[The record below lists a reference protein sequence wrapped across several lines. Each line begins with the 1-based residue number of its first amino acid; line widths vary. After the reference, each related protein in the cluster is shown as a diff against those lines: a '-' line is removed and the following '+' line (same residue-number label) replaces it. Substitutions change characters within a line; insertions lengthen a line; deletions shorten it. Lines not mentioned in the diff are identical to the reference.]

1 MKTKHSTWKRC
12 TAWLLCA
19 ALCLT
24 LTAGAAPAAA
34 AAGGQAT
41 CDLPVNGTGV
51 SLVELSFDE
60 GGDYTIPADS
70 EPSVPFTLTC
80 TAKFSAGSASGG
92 TTTVPVT
99 VTSNDA
105 AVTVEGMTLKST
117 ASEAGSTVCQL
128 EIACT
133 ALRGDM
139 FKICPLTISCGGFQN
154 TASID
159 VIVAMRSSESADTQ
173 TLTVYEALE
182 AGPGETVYQLD
193 GTVTA
198 AYDPDS
204 GLVYV
209 SGLETEYK
217 TLPDG
222 SQDVTQSTAYTIPVR
237 PADGGTG
244 LSGAQR
250 GDEVSVKGRI
260 ADGPDGPVFTA
271 THPADVTPSAS
282 PLRGLADG
290 ETYTWTDGNNLEI
303 PWWITELTVR
313 GDGGEMPR
321 ARLETRSTH
330 PGLKLTAADL
340 NIERIRLENFS
351 RRGELVIRGTCTVHN
366 DIISVWAGT
375 LTLEPGASLVASG
388 EVWSSTIHVASSASL
403 TCAKGLVTLVLLQND
418 GLVRVAYLIVDDGI
432 VEGAGVT
439 VCEVV
444 QLWRNAAFN
453 GPGPL
458 IVTKGVEGSDG
469 KSPSLTFGPD
479 AVGLIAGGVQAGISV
494 TDHSNGGMLVMDGT
508 PTDGDAAAP
517 LDLSAVTAETVW
529 LYTDETTNAPLGAA
543 AWTPAAGDA
552 PGRLV
557 LNAFYRTGS
566 DGLYLSGGVILPENT
581 AVDVTMSANS
591 AIENGDG
598 PAISAP
604 GCALSLHTD
613 YRGADWRPGFHAD
626 TPHVAVSAPGGSVAF
641 TGGDFQIYGGAGA
654 ADVPVR
660 LERGLGAAEF
670 SSEETPAVPRGVTV
684 DPTGAGDA
692 HAEIRRYD
700 GAALA
705 SPSNRAISY
714 SGDENIVIA
723 AIEPGKLD
731 EPAPTGGGGG
741 VSTYAVTYKANYEN
755 GPADVRDA
763 GYGQGGAVTV
773 KGADLFAAPE
783 GMVFSGWAQEADG
796 PVAYAPGDTFKMP
809 AKPVTLYAVWAAGPA
824 LNRAEHLAY
833 LEGYPDGR
841 IGPEDLLTREQTAA
855 IFYRLLTPGSRAR
868 YQGAASPFPDVA
880 DSRWSA
886 GAIAAMASAGILKGQ
901 PDGSFAPERPVTR
914 AEFAAIAARF
924 DSEAYSGPDLFTDIS
939 GHWAAAEINRAGQRG
954 WVRGTPDGLY
964 EPDRPITRAEAAA
977 LINRVLERAP
987 ETADDLLP
995 GMRTFPDNLDPAAW
1009 FYLDLQEAAN
1019 GHDFERRD
1027 GGVYER
1033 WTALHT

>member
-24 LTAGAAPAAA
+24 LTAGAAPAGAFVTSS
-34 AAGGQAT
+34 AT
-41 CDLPVNGTGV
+41 CDLTVDGTGV
-51 SLVELSFDE
+51 SQVELSFGADR
-60 GGDYTIPADS
+60 DYTISGGP

-80 TAKFSAGSASGG
+80 TAKFSAGSDTGG

-99 VTSNDA
+99 VTSGNA
-105 AVTVEGMTLKST
+105 AIVTVQGMTLKST

-139 FKICPLTISCGGFQN
+139 LTACDLYLSCGGLQN
-154 TASID
+154 TASINVMVD
-159 VIVAMRSSESADTQ
+159 IRTPEPADTQ

-198 AYDPDS
+198 AYNPDS
-204 GLVYV
+204 GLAYV
-209 SGLETEYK
+209 SGLEVEPVT
-217 TLPDG
+217 G
-222 SQDVTQSTAYTIPVR
+222 STGVEFYRGVVYTIPVR
-237 PADGGTG
+237 PADGDTG
-244 LSGAQR
+244 LTGARR
-250 GDEVSVKGRI
+250 GDGVSVEGRI
-260 ADGPDGPVFTA
+260 TDGPDGPVFA
-271 THPADVTPSAS
+271 AGSAASVTPSTS

-303 PWWITELTVR
+303 PWWITELTVQ
-313 GDGGEMPR
+313 GDGAEMSG
-321 ARLETRSTH
+321 AGLVNASYH

-340 NIERIRLENFS
+340 WIDKLRIRRSDGAAQE
-351 RRGELVIRGTCTVHN
+351 VTIRGGCTIGAL
-366 DIISVWAGT
+366 DATKLT
-375 LTLEPGASLVASG
+375 LTPGASLALPQVIFCE
-388 EVWSSTIHVASSASL
+388 EVHVAASASL
-403 TCAKGLVTLVLLQND
+403 FGGTENIIADLHNDGFARFPGWLQLGGVYSVVDGAGTTLCEDKLVLYSDN
-418 GLVRVAYLIVDDGI
+418 VAL
-432 VEGAGVT
+432 
-439 VCEVV
+439 
-444 QLWRNAAFN
+444 N

-458 IVTKGVEGSDG
+458 IVTKGVESIDG
-469 KSPSLTFGPD
+469 ESPLLTLGPD
-479 AVGLIAGGVQAGISV
+479 AVGLIAGGVQGDVTV

-517 LDLSAVTAETVW
+517 LDLSAAAETVS
-529 LYTDETTNAPLGAA
+529 LYTDEHGTPLGAA

-566 DGLYLSGGVILPENT
+566 GGLYLSGGVILPENT
-581 AVDVTMSANS
+581 AVDVSMSANS

-598 PAISAP
+598 PAVSAP
-604 GCALSLHTD
+604 GCALAFHTD
-613 YRGADWRPGFHAD
+613 YRGADWRPGLHAD
-626 TPHVAVSAPGGSVAF
+626 TSHVAVSAPGGSVAF

-654 ADVPVR
+654 ADAPVR

-670 SSEETPAVPRGVTV
+670 SSEETAAVPRGVTV
-684 DPTGAGDA
+684 DPTGAGEA

-705 SPSNRAISY
+705 APSNRAISY
-714 SGDENIVIA
+714 SGDESTVIA

-741 VSTYAVTYKANYEN
+741 VSTYAVTYRANYEN

-763 GYGQGGAVTV
+763 GYGQGSAVTV

-783 GMVFSGWAQEADG
+783 GMVFSGWAQAADG
-796 PVAYAPGDTFKMP
+796 PVTYAPGDTFKMP

-855 IFYRLLTPGSRAR
+855 IFYRLLTPDSRAR

-880 DSRWSA
+880 DGRWSA
-886 GAIAAMASAGILKGQ
+886 GAIAAMASAGILKGR

>member
-34 AAGGQAT
+34 AGGQAT
-41 CDLPVNGTGV
+41 CEVAVNGPGV
-51 SLVELSFDE
+51 SQVELSFDE
-60 GGDYTIPADS
+60 VGYYTISGGPES
-70 EPSVPFTLTC
+70 SVPFTLTC
-80 TAKFSAGSASGG
+80 TATFSAGPDAGG

-99 VTSNDA
+99 VTSSNA
-105 AVTVEGMTLKST
+105 AFVTVERMTLKST
-117 ASEAGSTVCQL
+117 FSEDGSTVCQL

-133 ALRGDM
+133 ALRGDTLNA
-139 FKICPLTISCGGFQN
+139 CDLRLSCDGFQN

-159 VIVAMRSSESADTQ
+159 VIVNIRSSEPADTQ

-198 AYDPDS
+198 AYDS
-204 GLVYV
+204 EYVYV
-209 SGLETEYK
+209 SGLEVEPFTRPNGFE
-217 TLPDG
+217 TTHG
-222 SQDVTQSTAYTIPVR
+222 VVYTIPVK
-237 PADGGTG
+237 PADGDSGLTG
-244 LSGAQR
+244 ARR
-250 GDEVSVKGRI
+250 GDGVSVEGRI
-260 ADGPDGPVFTA
+260 TDGPDGPVFTA
-271 THPADVTPSAS
+271 AYPADVTPSTS

-290 ETYTWTDGNNLEI
+290 GTYTWTDGNDLKI
-303 PWWITELTVR
+303 PWWMAELTVQ

-321 ARLETRSTH
+321 ARLTAASDH

-340 NIERIRLENFS
+340 NIETIKLEDFS
-351 RRGELVIRGTCTVHN
+351 MLGELVIRGTCTLHN
-366 DIISVWAGT
+366 GIIAVWAGT

-388 EVWSSTIHVASSASL
+388 EVWSSTTHVASSASL
-403 TCAKGLVTLVLLQND
+403 TCAKGLVTLALLQND
-418 GLVRVAYLIVDDGI
+418 GLVRALGLTTDGSI
-432 VEGAGVT
+432 VEGTGAT
-439 VCEVV
+439 VCENLR
-444 QLWRNAAFN
+444 LWGNTALN

-458 IVTKGVEGSDG
+458 IVTKGVESIDG
-469 KSPSLTFGPD
+469 ESPLLTLGPD
-479 AVGLIAGGVQAGISV
+479 AVGLIAGGVQGDVTV

-517 LDLSAVTAETVW
+517 LDLSAAAETVY
-529 LYTDETTNAPLGAA
+529 LYTDTDEHGTPLGAA

-557 LNAFYRTGS
+557 LNAFYRTGNN
-566 DGLYLSGGVILPENT
+566 GLLLGKGVILPENT

-591 AIENGDG
+591 AIENGTG
-598 PAISAP
+598 PAVSAP
-604 GCALSLHTD
+604 GCALSFHTA
-613 YRGADWRPGFHAD
+613 YRGADWRPGLHAD

-641 TGGDFQIYGGAGA
+641 TGGDFRIYGGAGA

-670 SSEETPAVPRGVTV
+670 SSEETAAVPRGVTV
-684 DPTGAGDA
+684 DPTGAGEA

-705 SPSNRAISY
+705 APSNRAISY
-714 SGDENIVIA
+714 SGDENVVIA

-741 VSTYAVTYKANYEN
+741 VSTYAVTYRANYEN

-763 GYGQGGAVTV
+763 GYGQGSAVTV

-796 PVAYAPGDTFKMP
+796 PVTYAPGDTFKMP

-855 IFYRLLTPGSRAR
+855 IFYRLLTPDSRAR

-880 DSRWSA
+880 DGRWSA
-886 GAIAAMASAGILKGQ
+886 GAIAAMASAGLLKGQ

-924 DSEAYSGPDLFTDIS
+924 DSEAYSGPDLFKDIS